1 MGWKYIIIDQKLG
14 AVASLGGKYINIAK
28 ISGNQFEV
36 VTQRTGCTF
45 YYRRLIPKHKFE
57 FHVAEVPNDV

>member
-1 MGWKYIIIDQKLG
+1 M
-14 AVASLGGKYINIAK
+14 GGKYINIDK

-45 YYRRLIPKHKFE
+45 YYRRLILKPKFE
-57 FHVAEVPNDV
+57 IHVDEVHNDVKIRVAVLLAMQH